1 MRVRR
6 LGRRVAQMVRARY
19 WFPQVPLSIALAWA
33 GLLMLWVSLGH
44 QWYTPFLELPSRGLQ
59 LSPAKMGQGL
69 LGITM
74 LVMSIGLLFRSRL
87 VWIISLMLTIVAFL
101 VVAKVPSLTYP
112 LLIYYDATLLIALLL
127 SHRSF
132 DRSSLAAGTLFALT
146 SSLSLLTY
154 ATFGSYYMGD
164 QFSPHVTDLVSGA
177 YYAVVTMSTVGYG
190 DIVPKTPEARLF
202 TISVII
208 LGVAVFATSISAIV
222 APVVSGSIS
231 RVMTGK
237 RTRMKRSNH
246 FVIVGATSLAYNT
259 YAELKRRNQTVTLL
273 LPQPPADG
281 GGDLEEADIVVGD
294 ANNLEVLRKAD
305 ADQAQ
310 AVLAMRADDSENA
323 FIVLAVKELKGR
335 AKTVATINDSKHIER
350 VKLVQPDMVIAPQV
364 LGGELL
370 AMVLSGEHISG
381 DFLLDQFFRV
391 EPETEES

>member
-1 MRVRR
+1 MQVRR
-6 LGRRVAQMVRARY
+6 FGRRVAQIVRARY

-33 GLLMLWVSLGH
+33 GLFLLWLTLGH
-44 QWYTPFLELPSRGLQ
+44 RWYTPFLELPSRGLQ

-87 VWIISLMLTIVAFL
+87 VWIISLMLTLVAFL

-112 LLIYYDATLLIALLL
+112 LLIYYDGALLISLIL

-132 DRSSLAAGTLFALT
+132 DRSSLAAGTLFAIT
-146 SSLSLLTY
+146 SSLLLLTY

-164 QFSPHVTDLVSGA
+164 QFAPHVTDLVSGA

-222 APVVSGSIS
+222 APMVSGSIS
-231 RVMTGK
+231 RVMAGK

-246 FVIVGATSLAYNT
+246 FVIVGATSLAFNT

-273 LPQPPADG
+273 LPQPPGDGADL
-281 GGDLEEADIVVGD
+281 DEADIVVGD
-294 ANNLEVLRKAD
+294 ANNLDVLRKAD

-323 FIVLAVKELKGR
+323 FIILAVKELKGR

-391 EPETEES
+391 EPEAEES